1 MKKVLKVIGII
12 LLAVI
17 VIGIIL
23 LKILTSRPV
32 APKDYQSKVQTGGD
46 IEKKY
51 MTNGSYEVSTL
62 ENAVLQEF
70 GKFIVYYPKELETEN
85 KKYPVIVLCN
95 GSGTP
100 MSKYSSVA
108 KHLASWGFIVIGTEE
123 NYSWNAF
130 GAEISIRYL
139 ERFNEFETIE
149 NTKSVF
155 YQKVDFNNVGVV
167 GHSQGGV
174 GVINALTDTTHKD
187 IYKAAVSLSPTN
199 KELAHNLFWD
209 YDATLIKAPIMLIS
223 GEGGGDDW
231 VVTLEQL
238 KSIYD
243 DISSPKIMFRR
254 KNTPHNEVL
263 YSANGYVVAWFLY
276 YLQNDQDAGKAFIG
290 TNSEILNNDLYQD
303 EQINILE

>member
-1 MKKVLKVIGII
+1 MKKVLKIIGII
-12 LLAVI
+12 LLFIV
-17 VIGIIL
+17 VIGFIL
-23 LKILTSRPV
+23 LKLLASRPA
-32 APKDYQSKVQTGGD
+32 APNNYQSKVQTGGN

-51 MTNGSYEVSTL
+51 MANGSYEVSTL

-70 GKFIVYYPKELETEN
+70 GKFIVYYPKELENEN

-108 KHLASWGFIVIGTEE
+108 AHLASWGFIVIGTEE

-139 ERFNEFETIE
+139 ERFNENETIE

-209 YDATLIKAPIMLIS
+209 YDATLIKTPIMLIS
-223 GEGGGDDW
+223 GAGGGDDW

-243 DISSPKIMFRR
+243 DISSSKIMVRR
-254 KNTPHNEVL
+254 KNTVHNEVL
-263 YSANGYVVAWFLY
+263 YSANGYVVAWFMY
-276 YLQNDQDAGKAFIG
+276 YLQNDKEAGKAFIG
-290 TNSEILNNDLYQD
+290 TNPEILSNNLYQD
-303 EQINILE
+303 QQINTPE

>member
-1 MKKVLKVIGII
+1 MKKMLKCIGI
-12 LLAVI
+12 LFCVI
-17 VIGIIL
+17 VVSGIVL
-23 LKILTSRPV
+23 LKILASRPA
-32 APKDYQSKVQTGGD
+32 APKNYQSKVETGGE

-51 MTNGSYEVSTL
+51 MANGPYEVSTL
-62 ENAVLQEF
+62 ENSVLQEF
-70 GKFIVYYPKELETEN
+70 GKFVVYYPKELETEK
-85 KKYPVIVLCN
+85 KKYPVLVLCN

-108 KHLASWGFIVIGTEE
+108 KHFASWGFIVIGTEE

-139 ERFNEFETIE
+139 ERFNENETIE

-155 YQKVDFNNVGVV
+155 YQKVDFDHVGVM

-174 GVINALTDTTHKD
+174 GVINAITDTTHKD

-209 YDATLIKAPIMLIS
+209 YDATLIQAPILLIS

-231 VVTLEQL
+231 VVNLEQL
-238 KSIYD
+238 KSIYQ
-243 DISSPKIMFRR
+243 DIPSSKMMVRR
-254 KNTPHNEVL
+254 KKTVHNEVL
-263 YSANGYVVAWFLY
+263 YTANGYVVAWFMWH
-276 YLQNDQDAGKAFIG
+276 LQGDKKASQAFRG
-290 TNSEILNNDLYQD
+290 EAPEILTNEMYQD
-303 EQINILE
+303 QQTNLD

>member
-1 MKKVLKVIGII
+1 MKKVLKVIGIV
-12 LLAVI
+12 LLVIIVI
-17 VIGIIL
+17 VVIL
-23 LKILTSRPV
+23 LKFLASIPA
-32 APKDYQSKVQTGGD
+32 APKDYQSMVKTGGI

-51 MTNGSYEVSTL
+51 MANGSYEVLTL

-70 GKFIVYYPKELETEN
+70 GKFIVYYPKELENEN

-139 ERFNEFETIE
+139 ERFNENEKIE

-155 YQKVDFNNVGVV
+155 YQKVDFDNVGVV

-187 IYKAAVSLSPTN
+187 IYKAAVALSPTN

-238 KSIYD
+238 SEIYD
-243 DISSPKIMFRR
+243 DISSPKIMTRR

-263 YSANGYVVAWFLY
+263 YTANGYVVAWFMY
-276 YLQNDQDAGKAFIG
+276 YLQNDQEASKAFIG
-290 TNSEILNNDLYQD
+290 DNPEIISNEIYQD
-303 EQINILE
+303 QKIDIDK

>member
-1 MKKVLKVIGII
+1 MKKVLKIIGII
-12 LLAVI
+12 LLVI
-17 VIGIIL
+17 VVIEIII

-32 APKDYQSKVQTGGD
+32 APANYQSIVQTGGD

-51 MTNGSYEVSTL
+51 MENGSYEVSKE
-62 ENAVLQEF
+62 ENTVLQEF
-70 GKFIVYYPKELETEN
+70 GKFIVYYPKELETDN

-139 ERFNEFETIE
+139 ERFNENEIIE
-149 NTKSVF
+149 DKKSVF
-155 YQKVDFNNVGVV
+155 YQKVDFDNVGVV

-174 GVINALTDTTHKD
+174 GVINALTDTTHKN

-209 YDATLIKAPIMLIS
+209 YDATLINTPIMIIS
-223 GEGGGDDW
+223 GAGGGDDL

-238 KSIYD
+238 QSIYD
-243 DISSPKIMFRR
+243 DISSSKIMTRR
-254 KNTPHNEVL
+254 KDTSHNEVL
-263 YSANGYVVAWFLY
+263 YTANGYVVAWIMY
-276 YLQNDQDAGKAFIG
+276 YLQNDEEAGKDFIG
-290 TNSEILNNDLYQD
+290 DNAEILTNALYQD
-303 EQINILE
+303 QRSNIKD

>member
-1 MKKVLKVIGII
+1 MKKVLKIIGII
-12 LLAVI
+12 LLAII

-23 LKILTSRPV
+23 LKILASRPV
-32 APKDYQSKVQTGGD
+32 APENYQSKVQTGGD

-51 MTNGSYEVSTL
+51 MANGTYEVSTL

-70 GKFIVYYPKELETEN
+70 GKFIVYYPKELENEN

-139 ERFNEFETIE
+139 ERFNENETIE

-155 YQKVDFNNVGVV
+155 YQKVDFDNVGVV

-187 IYKAAVSLSPTN
+187 IYKTAVSLSPTN

-243 DISSPKIMFRR
+243 DISSPKVMVRR

-263 YSANGYVVAWFLY
+263 YSANGYVVAWFMWQ
-276 YLQNDQDAGKAFIG
+276 LQGDEEAGKAFIG
-290 TNSEILNNDLYQD
+290 NNPEIANNHLYQD